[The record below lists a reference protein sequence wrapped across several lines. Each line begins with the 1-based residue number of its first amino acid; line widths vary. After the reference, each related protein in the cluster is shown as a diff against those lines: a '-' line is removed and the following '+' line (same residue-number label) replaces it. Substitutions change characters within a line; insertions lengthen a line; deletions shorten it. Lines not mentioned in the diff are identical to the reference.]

1 VTARRV
7 QKRIEDALRMARR
20 RYLAHLS
27 VLLVVPSPVLGH
39 VIVVHDETLLEKT
52 AAEVAREMATTELR
66 AEVQRDA
73 IAAEALLDAT
83 EVQPIDVTVPTEE
96 LTKVEAPH
104 AVIEVAVRHAK
115 TEVRCARVTEVAAR
129 SDEKNAV
136 LCDVREAHAVIAA
149 EVPLDAIEAVV
160 QYVVI
165 EVAVLVEIAVEVR
178 AVTPRTTVANESIR
192 R

>member
-1 VTARRV
+1 
-7 QKRIEDALRMARR
+7 
-20 RYLAHLS
+20 
-27 VLLVVPSPVLGH
+27 

-52 AAEVAREMATTELR
+52 AAEVAREMVTTELR
-66 AEVQRDA
+66 AEVQRDV

-96 LTKVEAPH
+96 LTKVEVPH
-104 AVIEVAVRHAK
+104 DVIEAAVRHAK
-115 TEVRCARVTEVAAR
+115 TEVRCAGVTEVAAR
-129 SDEKNAV
+129 SDEKNAVAV

>member
-1 VTARRV
+1 
-7 QKRIEDALRMARR
+7 
-20 RYLAHLS
+20 
-27 VLLVVPSPVLGH
+27 